1 MLLLLQV
8 QVLNSRVIAMCH
20 IVVVTTGMFAGKW
33 STGCE
38 ALVTEAAKEAACTL
52 VLRIY
57 STHQNVLSKTKGS
70 PSQKTG
76 KHEYHRLSTP

>member
-8 QVLNSRVIAMCH
+8 QVLNSRVNAMCH

-38 ALVTEAAKEAACTL
+38 ALVTEAAKESSVYTCSPH
-52 VLRIY
+52 VLY
-57 STHQNVLSKTKGS
+57 
-70 PSQKTG
+70 
-76 KHEYHRLSTP
+76 TPKCPFED